1 MPRKVNPGDIVV
13 GKGRLPQGTVA
24 DNSLRT
30 PNRDIDPL
38 RVHLH
43 DPSRAH
49 MASTIGIV
57 DAAGCYVSDEVEG
70 ALQEICSGAAAGR
83 LNGLVAGGT
92 FNETFPHVGATLSLV
107 AGTEV
112 LLWPAVLDLA
122 GATVDF
128 SALPTGVYFIY
139 VDADAAS
146 ATYRTLVASTVL
158 PEVETAAGIEDV
170 MIAKVAWQSG
180 PTTLNN
186 YQDARFFVRNLD
198 RKVEYSSRQGEN
210 VDAWSE
216 GCFATLDAAFFW
228 MENYGDAGTSEE
240 EKGTILLR
248 GTHELSATANV
259 PTSFLRFV
267 GDGEAIIQPTNGF
280 VGSVLFELSSKSKVT
295 FENLTFNALFPNLI
309 AISATG
315 ASFDQLEVLGC
326 DFLSTTADKFESAV
340 AISSTL
346 AEGCLIRDCK
356 IWATPG
362 ATMGGILTDG
372 TRNLRIE
379 NCALYGPGAGTAG
392 STGIFLGKVSTSVDT
407 VISNCRIEDFE
418 VGVTLKEARSVKISD
433 SQILDVKQG
442 VDAQTGVNDDLTV
455 SGCSISVEDTSG
467 LIGIAISNSTGV
479 NVSDSRV
486 YSPRNAYG
494 AANPLGIYASS
505 GVGKPLN
512 LRVTG
517 CDVEGFQDTTSGQGS
532 GLTVDGNAAP
542 DYAQNVTVTGNTF
555 RSNPLA
561 VDSVSGCTIDG
572 NVVDG
577 AIGDSAIFTNVCMNL
592 VISNNTI
599 GSFDA
604 SPVFVRTGIFAQAK
618 VTGQVSTN
626 VIISGNAVS
635 HVSHPTA
642 GTAYGIRLFGGVS
655 QFEVVGNTVTGLDF
669 APFLPSAVGI
679 QVHST
684 DAGQPAR
691 GVISSNTLTSLY
703 DGIIVQGW
711 RAPDFTISP
720 VRDVIV
726 SSNVLSFIVHPQDTL
741 ADTFIGV
748 GTKGIGL
755 EYCDDSTVVE
765 NRIGNLGVAV
775 DLTGAPVVVP
785 GNVWIVG
792 LYFRDCLK
800 NVEVARNQVL
810 HPVSTGIGYTTGIWS
825 NIAPD
830 AAGASVTCAQMTV
843 VDNRLEFDRAAS
855 VDKVGIAFTG
865 YHAAVGVTAM
875 YSNLRVLGNS
885 IQVPSSGPGLKVGV
899 LFSNQDLTGA
909 PIGAYLSDVRV
920 EGNKVEGFRE
930 GGIVFSYDSDAA
942 TVVGEI
948 LEEIVVDGNKL
959 QAFAPTGA
967 AVGAGVLAQIR
978 SSATATAFVYNLN
991 ISNNWISAYDYGVSL
1006 SMVNGGLMPALRELE
1021 ISGNTLRAIVP
1032 GPNVPTVGTFGI
1044 AVKLDGAF
1052 AQAVQGIR
1060 ILGNILRD
1068 LTADCNVAVGLDLG
1082 VATPVQE
1089 VLIEDNKIRGRGG
1102 LLGNTGVV
1110 DVSST
1115 GSVVTDTDF
1124 SDFSVSRNEVEL
1136 YKAPTGSG
1144 LAVKLNLATNL
1155 KRFQADG
1162 NLIHSSDSG
1171 ASPAFWFFNAGQSAA
1186 GVTVE
1191 DVSFHGNTCL
1201 GPVYFQT
1208 ASTALVNMSAQDNTL
1223 TNILTLVSA
1232 SPEACFG
1239 ASISGGSGPA
1249 SLDGLLFQGNTV
1261 SGVHMG
1267 FNLAAQNS
1275 TDVRNV
1281 QVLGNTISK
1290 QYPTSPGAAVPGWGI
1305 RLDQTIGGATGAWSS
1320 VSISGNDISDTPMG
1334 ISVDLYEPA
1343 ATGWKVDNNQFRN
1356 LTYDDGPQIE
1366 FLLGG
1371 QNPAVG
1377 GGIEGFSF
1385 SNNQL
1390 VGCTPSKTF
1399 PLVSLEPHSPFV
1411 PNPSTAHAVKF
1422 DGNTTTLCGS
1432 TNGAGCPGIY
1442 VDLEPWTQ
1450 VGESSISGNSIST
1463 GDPSQFITNAIEV
1476 VLPES
1481 QTNTFKCDS
1490 NIISNPQS
1498 YGIKIDGGS
1507 SDGVSISDN
1516 NIRMRIGVAQAFGI
1530 YYGANGT
1537 GTPQIK
1543 NATISRNTVT
1553 DLGSNT
1559 TLGIWIG
1566 HTVGIPGSVD
1576 NMKVCDNQTF
1586 NTDGAIEIN
1595 FAGVLGY
1602 FLSNLEVDRN
1612 QHQVEAGTVTGQVNT
1627 YHVEGLGCSGLSVS
1641 DNSSSLHH
1649 YALNQNGVF
1658 VSVVA
1663 GASVVRSIS
1672 LDQNNILCYNDVDNT
1687 GSGVQLWTLGSG
1699 AMTDF
1704 SVSRNTV
1711 RGAREYGIRVSLDA
1725 GNDNPVAYVNVDGNN
1740 VFTPSTARIV
1750 GDGGDCAN
1758 IALDFGRN
1766 GCHPKQVSVC
1776 NNFSKTAVVPGGAAL
1791 IDQRY
1796 NFWFRQFA
1804 SAGGALDWRVC
1815 GNHARDNATV
1825 SRVSVRT
1832 EGQAAAP
1839 TDWQSSGNVPVSM
1852 ICTNNVS
1859 NIVLASDV
1867 DSWHI
1872 VGAALSSWVIGGFS
1886 LNDNNLA
1893 Y

>member
-38 RVHLH
+38 RVHLQ

-70 ALQEICSGAAAGR
+70 ALQEICSGGAAGR

-139 VDADAAS
+139 VDADSAS
-146 ATYRTLVASTVL
+146 ATYRTLVASTAL

-186 YQDARFFVRNLD
+186 PQDARFFVRNLD

-240 EKGTILLR
+240 EKGTILIR

-267 GDGEAIIQPTNGF
+267 GDGEAIIQPRNGF
-280 VGSVLFELSSKSKVT
+280 AGTALFSVQGKSKVT
-295 FENLTFNALFPNLI
+295 FENLTFNALVAGLT
-309 AISATG
+309 AITASG
-315 ASFDQLEVLGC
+315 ANYDQIEVLGC
-326 DFLSTTADKFESAV
+326 DFISDTGDKFVTAV
-340 AISSTL
+340 YITATL
-346 AEGCLIRDCK
+346 AIGCLVRDCK
-356 IWATPG
+356 ITATPTAG
-362 ATMGGILTDG
+362 KGGILTNG
-372 TRNLRIE
+372 TRDFRVE
-379 NCALYGPGAGTAG
+379 NCEFFGPGAGTAG
-392 STGIFLGKVSTSVDT
+392 STGIYLGEVSTSVDT

-418 VGVTLKEARSVKISD
+418 VGITLKSAQAVKITD
-433 SQILDVKQG
+433 CYILDVKQG
-442 VDAQTGVNDDLTV
+442 IDAEVGSNHDLTV
-455 SGCSISVEDTSG
+455 SGCTISVEDTSG
-467 LIGIAISNSTGV
+467 LVGVAVSNSRDI
-479 NVSDSRV
+479 NISDSRV
-486 YSPRNAYG
+486 YSPRVAYG
-494 AANPLGIYASS
+494 ADTPLGISVVPA
-505 GVGKPLN
+505 VGSPLN

-517 CDVEGFQDTTSGQGS
+517 CTIEGFQDTTTHQGQGLLVAQTS
-532 GLTVDGNAAP
+532 PN
-542 DYAQNVTVTGNTF
+542 YAENVTVTGNVF
-555 RSNPLA
+555 RSNP
-561 VDSVSGCTIDG
+561 VSFYRAKGCIFDG

-577 AIGDSAIFTNVCMNL
+577 VRDSTAILTDNCHSL
-592 VISNNTI
+592 VISNNTV
-599 GSFDA
+599 GSFA
-604 SPVFVRTGIFAQAK
+604 SSPVFSRTGILVRAENAGGSSSG
-618 VTGQVSTN
+618 VV
-626 VIISGNAVS
+626 ISGNTVS
-635 HVSHPTA
+635 HVNHATS
-642 GTAYGIRLFGGVS
+642 GTARGIYLYGAVR
-655 QFEVVGNTVTGLDF
+655 QFEILGNSITGLNY
-669 APFLPSAVGI
+669 APFLPSAIGI
-679 QVHST
+679 LVVSSP
-684 DAGQPAR
+684 DGQPR
-691 GVISSNTLTSLY
+691 GGTISSNTLTSLY

-711 RAPDFTISP
+711 RFPDFTISP
-720 VRDVIV
+720 VRDLIV
-726 SSNVLSFIVHPQDTL
+726 TSNVLSFIVHNQDTL
-741 ADTFIGV
+741 SDTFDDI
-748 GTKGIGL
+748 GTKGIGF

-800 NVEVARNQVL
+800 NVEVARNQFL
-810 HPVSTGIGYTTGIWS
+810 HPVSAGIGYTTGIWS
-825 NIAPD
+825 NIVSN
-830 AAGASVTCAQMTV
+830 AAGASVSCTQMTV
-843 VDNRLEFDRAAS
+843 VDNRLEFDRATS
-855 VDKVGIAFTG
+855 VDKVGIVFTG
-865 YHAAVGVTAM
+865 HHAAVGITAR
-875 YSNLRVLGNS
+875 YANLRVLGNS
-885 IQVPSSGPGLKVGV
+885 IQVPSTSPGLKVGI

-909 PIGAYLSDVRV
+909 PVGAYLSDVRV

-967 AVGAGVLAQIR
+967 EVGAGVLAQIR
-978 SSATATAFVYNLN
+978 SSATTTAFVYNLN
-991 ISNNWISAYDYGVSL
+991 IKNNWISAYDHGVSL
-1006 SMVNGGLMPALRELE
+1006 SIENGGFSPALRELE
-1021 ISGNTLRAIVP
+1021 VSGNTLRAIVA
-1032 GPNVPTVGTFGI
+1032 GPNVPTVGTLGI

-1052 AQAVQGIR
+1052 VQAVQGIR

-1068 LTADCNVAVGLDLG
+1068 LTADCNVAVSLDLG

-1089 VLIEDNKIRGRGG
+1089 VFIEDNKIRGRGG
-1102 LLGNTGVV
+1102 LLGVAGVV

-1115 GSVVTDTDF
+1115 GSVVTDTSF

-1136 YKAPTGSG
+1136 YRAPTGSG

-1155 KRFQADG
+1155 KRFQANG

-1171 ASPAFWFFNAGQSAA
+1171 ASPAFWFFNNGQSAA

-1208 ASTALVNMSAQDNTL
+1208 ASTALVNLSAQGNTL

-1232 SPEACFG
+1232 SPQACFG

-1261 SGVHMG
+1261 SGVHVG
-1267 FNLAAQNS
+1267 FSLEAQNS

-1290 QYPTSPGAAVPGWGI
+1290 QYATTGAVPGWGI
-1305 RLDQTIGGATGAWSS
+1305 RLDQTLGGATGAWSS
-1320 VSISGNDISDTPMG
+1320 VSISGNDISDTPVG

-1356 LTYDDGPQIE
+1356 LDYDDGPLID
-1366 FLLGG
+1366 FLFGG
-1371 QNPAVG
+1371 QNPATG
-1377 GGIEGFSF
+1377 GSIEGFSF
-1385 SNNQL
+1385 SNNQM
-1390 VGCTPSKTF
+1390 VSCPPSKTY
-1399 PLVSLEPHSPFV
+1399 PLVSLEPHTPFV
-1411 PNPSTAHAVKF
+1411 ANPSTVHAVKF
-1422 DGNTTTLCGS
+1422 DGNSTTLCGS
-1432 TNGAGCPGIY
+1432 TNAAGCPGLY
-1442 VDLEPWTQ
+1442 VDLQPWSQ

-1463 GDPSQFITNAIEV
+1463 GDPSLFITNAIEV
-1476 VLPES
+1476 VLPTS

-1507 SDGVSISDN
+1507 SDGMSISDN

-1530 YYGANGT
+1530 YYGVAST

-1543 NATISRNTVT
+1543 NASISRNTVT

-1559 TLGIWIG
+1559 ALGIFIG
-1566 HTVGIPGSVD
+1566 SVTGGVPGSVY

-1595 FAGVLGY
+1595 FGSGTYGY
-1602 FLSNLEVDRN
+1602 SLSNVEVDRN
-1612 QHQVEAGTVTGQVNT
+1612 QHQVDPGIVTGQVHT
-1627 YHVEGLGCSGLSVS
+1627 YGLEGRAVDGLSVS
-1641 DNSSSLHH
+1641 GNGSTLHH
-1649 YALNQNGVF
+1649 YDTAQSGIRVN
-1658 VSVVA
+1658 VVA
-1663 GASVVRSIS
+1663 GANSVRNIS
-1672 LDQNNILCYNDVDNT
+1672 VDRNKVLALDTVAGT
-1687 GSGVQLWTLGSG
+1687 GSGVQLWVLGSG
-1699 AMTDF
+1699 AQTDF
-1704 SVSRNTV
+1704 SVSGNTV
-1711 RGAREYGIRVSLDA
+1711 RGVCEYGIQLSLNA
-1725 GNDNPVAYVNVDGNN
+1725 AVDNTVAYVSVDNNN
-1740 VFTPSTARIV
+1740 VFTPSTSKLAGA
-1750 GDGGDCAN
+1750 GDYAN
-1758 IALDFGRN
+1758 ISLDFGLA
-1766 GCHPKQVSVC
+1766 GSWPQQVSVC
-1776 NNFSKTAVVPGGAAL
+1776 NNFSETAVTPAGGAAL
-1791 IDQRY
+1791 ADQRY
-1796 NFWFRQFA
+1796 NFWFRQSA
-1804 SAGGALDWRVC
+1804 SLNNALDWRVC
-1815 GNHARDNATV
+1815 GNHARDNANV
-1825 SRVSVRT
+1825 MRASVRT
-1832 EGQAAAP
+1832 EANVGQDSWFTANNRP
-1839 TDWQSSGNVPVSM
+1839 TALF
-1852 ICTNNVS
+1852 CTNNIS
-1859 NIVLASDV
+1859 NTAGALDRDTWLIQSPPNT
-1867 DSWHI
+1867 SWGQSAYF
-1872 VGAALSSWVIGGFS
+1872 V
-1886 LNDNNLA
+1886 NDNNLA